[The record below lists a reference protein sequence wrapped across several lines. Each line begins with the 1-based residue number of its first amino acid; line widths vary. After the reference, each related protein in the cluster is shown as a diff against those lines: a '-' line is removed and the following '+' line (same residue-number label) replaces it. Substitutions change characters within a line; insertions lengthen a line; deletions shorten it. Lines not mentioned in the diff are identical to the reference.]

1 MGTIFIAYSSEDM
14 RFLTNLGKQLRP
26 RTNHEIWI
34 AKEAID
40 VGKEWR
46 KEIEDMLNQA
56 DFFVPLISKSF
67 LARPEPRRELSGA
80 IDLADQKKLKI
91 IPIIIEELKHEELPI
106 FVRATQYIPY
116 QPFDSMLDELLK
128 ALSSEINPLSS
139 KAAFEQ
145 YVDSMELKPEEMVK
159 LGEQVLTTM
168 WPIRSEMSK
177 AAKYAADKL
186 KNQGYLDEAL
196 YLYSLIVNFSP
207 STDALRVA
215 RAKIN
220 LQLRNYQSADD
231 DCAEV
236 LKWNPTNVWAL
247 HQRFWI
253 NHEWALSKPSRQ
265 ESEQQRSTMKE
276 SLQTL
281 QNAPSA
287 FSTLFLTASILA
299 LAKGA
304 IICEQTDFAI
314 SAKKAIDLYNAQ
326 LSKSNRHKDRI
337 AILKAMRTLEQFYQ
351 NMGDTDTADNLR
363 SQRTEFEDR
372 WKRYSY

>member
-14 RFLTNLGKQLRP
+14 RFLTNLRKQLKP
-26 RTNHEIWI
+26 RTTHEIWI

-46 KEIEDMLNQA
+46 MEIEDGLNQA

-67 LARPEPRRELSGA
+67 LARPEPRRELWGA
-80 IDLADQKKLKI
+80 IDLADQKNLKI
-91 IPIIIEELKHEELPI
+91 IPVIIEDIKSEKLPI

-116 QPFDSMLDELLK
+116 QPFDSMLEKLVK
-128 ALSSEINPLSS
+128 ALSPEMDPLSNR
-139 KAAFEQ
+139 AAFEQ
-145 YVDSMELKPEEMVK
+145 YVDSRRLKPEEMVK

-168 WPIRSEMSK
+168 WPNRSEMSK
-177 AAKYAADKL
+177 AAKYVADKL
-186 KNQGYLDEAL
+186 KYQGYLDEAL
-196 YLYSLIVNFSP
+196 YIYDLIVNFSP

-220 LQLRNYQSADD
+220 LQLRDYQLADD

-236 LKWNPTNVWAL
+236 LKWKPTNVWAL

-253 NHEWALSKPSRQ
+253 NHEWFLSKPSQR
-265 ESEQQRSTMKE
+265 ESQQQRSTMEE
-276 SLQTL
+276 SLQAL
-281 QNAPSA
+281 QNAPNA

-304 IICEQTDFAI
+304 IICEKTDFAN
-314 SAKKAIDLYNAQ
+314 SAKKAIDLNIAQ

-337 AILKAMRTLEQFYQ
+337 ALLKAMRTLEQFYQ
-351 NMGDTDTADNLR
+351 NIGDANTADNLK
-363 SQRTEFEDR
+363 SQKNKFEER
-372 WKRYSY
+372 WKIYSY